1 MFKTKYI
8 INRIIKSTTDASYYA
23 TLFLIGDT
31 MLTHE
36 NLWTAIDTLARMN
49 GFSTSGLAKKA
60 GLDPTIFNKSKRISV
75 DGRLHWPTTESIAKI
90 LGVNNSSFGQFA
102 SIIHNKAGQ
111 GDYINLPQA
120 KLSGLQGK
128 ASFINPNGHIDPD
141 LRIKHT
147 DSTGI
152 DCQSF
157 MVKINTN
164 SYAPMFEKKSSVIAT
179 TNGGVRKS
187 DIAIIALTSGS
198 SIIAKI
204 HKLSSHIVEIIS
216 LEESNETHSIILNK
230 DILWMAR
237 ILYKEL

>member
-1 MFKTKYI
+1 MSQGVK
-8 INRIIKSTTDASYYA
+8 DSYYCA
-23 TLFLIGDT
+23 HYFLLGNT

-36 NLWTAIDTLARMN
+36 NLWIAIDTLARIN

-60 GLDPTIFNKSKRISV
+60 GLDPTIFNKSKRISI

-90 LGVNNSSFGQFA
+90 LVVNKSSFGQFA
-102 SIIHNKAGQ
+102 SIVHDKAGQ

-128 ASFINPNGHIDPD
+128 TAFINPNGHIDPD
-141 LRIKHT
+141 LRIKHI

-152 DCQSF
+152 DSQSF
-157 MVKINTN
+157 TVKINTN

-179 TNGGVRKS
+179 TNGGIRKS
-187 DIAIIALTSGS
+187 DIAIIALTSGKN
-198 SIIAKI
+198 IIAKI
-204 HKLSSHIVEIIS
+204 HKLSSHIVEINL
-216 LEESNETHSIILNK
+216 LEDSNETHSIILNK

-237 ILYKEL
+237 ILYKEV